1 MRINKVLRR
10 LFKIIKRNDNIPE
23 LVNVVSTFILNLF
36 VNYNK
41 IMNKYFD
48 TYLDNFKNLLNTLSE
63 NEEFYKKKINIL
75 QSLINSKFI
84 L

>member
-10 LFKIIKRNDNIPE
+10 LFKTIKRNDNIPE
-23 LVNVVSTFILNLF
+23 LVNVVSTFILNFF

-48 TYLDNFKNLLNTLSE
+48 SHLDNFKNWLYTLSE
-63 NEEFYKKKINIL
+63 NEEFYEKK
-75 QSLINSKFI
+75 LIFYK

>member
-10 LFKIIKRNDNIPE
+10 LFKTIKRNDNIPE
-23 LVNVVSTFILNLF
+23 LVNVVSTFILNFF

-75 QSLINSKFI
+75 QALINSKFI

>member
-10 LFKIIKRNDNIPE
+10 LFKTIKRNDNIPE

>member
-10 LFKIIKRNDNIPE
+10 LFKTIKRNDNIPE
-23 LVNVVSTFILNLF
+23 LVNVVSTFILY
-36 VNYNK
+36 YNK

-48 TYLDNFKNLLNTLSE
+48 THLENFKNLLNTLSE

-75 QSLINSKFI
+75 QALINSKFI